1 MFKKDK
7 MVEVLMSGL
16 ISREQ
21 AEKEQDSF
29 ACLLVQNGKGATHY
43 IAISYKVREDRGFL
57 WEVQLWKRG
66 Q

>member
-1 MFKKDK
+1 MPKKDK

-29 ACLLVQNGKGATHY
+29 ARLLVQNGKGRTHY
-43 IAISYKVREDRGFL
+43 ISISYKGGFL
-57 WEVQLWKRG
+57 FGKTWEVQLWERG
-66 Q
+66 R